1 VMGMNIFSTLKL
13 FNFWLLSTILFAVV
27 LIVLLYYFLKGRNHS
42 GLDYHT
48 SMKLPQGVGEE
59 KRKHPRIEINW
70 PVLMETP
77 DGIVEAE
84 IKNISLGGAFICCKK
99 PLPLEKVF
107 RLTVIGP
114 DNEHVEAT
122 AKVVW
127 SNVNVPDEKIV
138 NRGMGVR
145 FIKMS
150 DRHIQLVRQIF
161 QEGD

>member
-1 VMGMNIFSTLKL
+1 MMLRGLG
-13 FNFWLLSTILFAVV
+13 FWLILVCLFAVV
-27 LIVLLYYFLKGRNHS
+27 LIVLLYYFLKGRS
-42 GLDYHT
+42 
-48 SMKLPQGVGEE
+48 KLPRGVGEE
-59 KRKHPRIEINW
+59 KRKHFRVDINW
-70 PVLMETP
+70 QVLMETS

-84 IKNISLGGAFICCKK
+84 IKNISLGGGFICCKK

-107 RLTVIGP
+107 PLTMIGP
-114 DNEHVEAT
+114 DNEHVIAT

-127 SNVNVPDEKIV
+127 SNVNVPNDKVI

-161 QEGD
+161 QEDD